1 MLLSQGVNF
10 PTETCPSGLCFPKM
24 TRKFKPKPPSVI
36 TPPKKFG
43 GGKNEGFV
51 ADTWLELAR
60 ARCRVDMFRALTR
73 LDIGVNEVEDYNA
86 SLNLKLRS
94 KYKNK
99 GIYSNREVVRAAM
112 KGKLKDAVQTA
123 NEVTRKRDE
132 ERRKIKKKHGPKT
145 STTRKILRTFREE
158 AEEIKKKTIEDYKMK
173 ISHFRTKHEKLR
185 REEKKKYLKK

>member
-1 MLLSQGVNF
+1 M
-10 PTETCPSGLCFPKM
+10 
-24 TRKFKPKPPSVI
+24 
-36 TPPKKFG
+36 
-43 GGKNEGFV
+43 
-51 ADTWLELAR
+51 
-60 ARCRVDMFRALTR
+60 
-73 LDIGVNEVEDYNA
+73 NEVEDYNA

-94 KYKNK
+94 KFKNK

-173 ISHFRTKHEKLR
+173 ISHLRTKNEKLR
-185 REEKKKYLKK
+185 REEKERVPEEMTDYKDAAAFNRLKYERIEVDEISVTVIGDITLSEEELAVLKLHPKFSIS